1 MIKDPELIKQIGVK
15 DFEYFMNHRKLA
27 SEHLDPLFAKG
38 LFFLQDQKWKD
49 MRSTLSPAFTGS
61 KMRLMFDLLTECA
74 KNSMKTLK
82 EQIHESSSDAL
93 EMKELF
99 TKFTVDIIATCA
111 FGLEVNSF
119 KNPDNEFVKIRK
131 VIDDFN
137 KPQAAFK
144 MLGFGMFPKLMEFF
158 KLRLMDESTCEV
170 FQATITDTIKI
181 RVERKIVRH
190 DMINLL
196 MQANKGQLSHD
207 KSVEDAK
214 EGFAMDLILQC
225 RSWT

>member
-1 MIKDPELIKQIGVK
+1 
-15 DFEYFMNHRKLA
+15 
-27 SEHLDPLFAKG
+27 
-38 LFFLQDQKWKD
+38 
-49 MRSTLSPAFTGS
+49 MRSTISPAFTGS

-119 KNPDNEFVKIRK
+119 ENPDNEFVKIRK

-181 RVERKIVRH
+181 REERKIVRH

-214 EGFAMDLILQC
+214 EGFAMVEESVIGKAKVDRVWDDEDMAAQGTKYILLKYFDLRIFSCSFHFLFC
-225 RSWT
+225 WF